1 VRELRFAF
9 AVEARFYPLMTELE
23 RSFPDV
29 SVGSYPNFETK
40 ERVIRCLGND
50 PKRVDEV
57 IDVVRRRSAQLGMVG
72 GG

>member
-1 VRELRFAF
+1 
-9 AVEARFYPLMTELE
+9 
-23 RSFPDV
+23 
-29 SVGSYPNFETK
+29 VGSYPNFETK
-40 ERVIRCLGND
+40 ELVIRCLGND